1 MTADK
6 FTTKSAELE
15 KYAATLQRIGEG
27 LSAQATAAAGIQL
40 GHEAYGVIGMRFAG
54 DLNKQAA
61 EARAQIEDGA
71 QGLQDVAKS
80 LKDAALTY
88 QQAEDGIRDSFD
100 GKK

>member
-6 FTTKSAELE
+6 FKTRSAELE
-15 KYAATLQRIGEG
+15 RYAATLQRIGEG
-27 LSAQATAAAGIQL
+27 LSAQAKVAAGIQL
-40 GHEAYGVIGMRFAG
+40 GQEAYGIIGIEFAG
-54 DLNKQAA
+54 KLNTQAS
-61 EARAQIEDGA
+61 EARAKIEDGA
-71 QGLQDVAKS
+71 EGLQDVAKS